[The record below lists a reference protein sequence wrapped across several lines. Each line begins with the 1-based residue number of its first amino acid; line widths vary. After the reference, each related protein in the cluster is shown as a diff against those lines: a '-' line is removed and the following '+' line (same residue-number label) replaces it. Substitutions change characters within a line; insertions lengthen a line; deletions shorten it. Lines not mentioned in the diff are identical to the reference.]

1 MGFLRGLGKF
11 KFPIMLGIGFILAE
25 LVVTFAGCEVWLNI
39 NEELL
44 CAGDGLEFRSGS
56 KAITGAV
63 WNMVFGIL
71 IWYSCP
77 ENASFVADPTVA
89 WF

>member
-1 MGFLRGLGKF
+1 
-11 KFPIMLGIGFILAE
+11 MLGIGFILAE
-25 LVVTFAGCEVWLNI
+25 FVITFAGCEVWLNI
-39 NEELL
+39 
-44 CAGDGLEFRSGS
+44 GLEFCSGCE
-56 KAITGAV
+56 AITGAV
-63 WNMVFGIL
+63 RNVAFGIL

>member
-44 CAGDGLEFRSGS
+44 CAGDRLEFRFRQRSDYWGS
-56 KAITGAV
+56 FERGV
-63 WNMVFGIL
+63 WYLDLVFL
-71 IWYSCP
+71 S
-77 ENASFVADPTVA
+77 
-89 WF
+89 

>member
-1 MGFLRGLGKF
+1 
-11 KFPIMLGIGFILAE
+11 MLGIGFILAE

-44 CAGDGLEFRSGS
+44 CAGDGLDFCSGGE
-56 KAITGAV
+56 AITGAV
-63 WNMVFGIL
+63 RNVAFGIL

-89 WF
+89 WL